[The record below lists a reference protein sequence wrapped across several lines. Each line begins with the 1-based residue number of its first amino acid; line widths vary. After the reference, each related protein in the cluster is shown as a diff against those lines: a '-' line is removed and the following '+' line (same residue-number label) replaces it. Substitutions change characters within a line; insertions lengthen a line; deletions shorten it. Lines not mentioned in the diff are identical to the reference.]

1 MNERD
6 QNAQASVLDRLIDSD
21 PGVSHEP
28 VQFRLQDVR
37 EVKASVIRDLENL
50 LNTKRSHEEPP
61 RDFRHLQDSLLVYG
75 LRDFTA
81 LNPRSAATRQQLRV
95 EIEQMISRFE
105 PRLRNVVVHLEV
117 DTGNE
122 RVLRFR
128 ISAILIVEPIS
139 EPVTFDTV
147 LDVNRAQFQVAS

>member
-6 QNAQASVLDRLIDSD
+6 QNAQASVLDRLIDSE

-28 VQFRLQDVR
+28 VQFRLQGVR

-50 LNTKRSHEEPP
+50 LNTRRPPEDLP
-61 RDFRHLQDSLLVYG
+61 RDFRHVQNSLLAYG

-81 LNPRSAATRQQLRV
+81 SNPRSAATRQQLRV
-95 EIEQMISRFE
+95 EIERMISQFE
-105 PRLRNVVVHLEV
+105 PRLRNVVVQLDV
-117 DTGNE
+117 DAGNE

-128 ISAILIVEPIS
+128 ISGILIVEPLS

-147 LDVNRAQFQVAS
+147 LDVNRAQFKVAG